1 MKKVL
6 LLILALLMLC
16 ACGVQEEHQDEI
28 TIDKELISENPIA
41 DDSAEQKQED
51 NKQEND
57 TQQTYE
63 KTVVAHTNFELENGG
78 FEPEFIVTLS
88 EDLILE
94 GEGDNL
100 SVIFPDENSLLLG
113 WCFIYEIR
121 EYDKY
126 DNPLYYYDN
135 PEESLGYISHET
147 VNCGSYECLRITNQ
161 QYSGKEDSDSV
172 FYRFD
177 YFVKVNGTEILSL
190 SFFAPNNLENTL
202 KTQEDFIS
210 TIKR

>member
-1 MKKVL
+1 MKKL
-6 LLILALLMLC
+6 FALILALLMLC
-16 ACGVQEEHQDEI
+16 ACGVQEEQQGDI
-28 TIDKELISENPIA
+28 NIDKETISENPIVE
-41 DDSAEQKQED
+41 DFTEQEQED
-51 NKQEND
+51 NQQEND

-63 KTVVAHTNFELENGG
+63 KTIIAHTNFELENGG
-78 FEPEFIVTLS
+78 FEPEFVVTLN

-100 SVIFPDENSLLLG
+100 SVVFPDGNSLLLG

-135 PEESLGYISHET
+135 PEESNGYISHET
-147 VNCGSYECLRITNQ
+147 VACGSYECLRVTNQ
-161 QYSGKEDSDSV
+161 AYSGKDDTDSIS
-172 FYRFD
+172 YRFD
-177 YFVKVNGTEILSL
+177 YFIKVNESEILNL

-202 KTQEDFIS
+202 ETHTDFIS

>member
-6 LLILALLMLC
+6 SLILALLMLC
-16 ACGVQEEHQDEI
+16 ACGVSEEQQGEINIDEP
-28 TIDKELISENPIA
+28 ISNNPIIE
-41 DDSAEQKQED
+41 DSAEQKQED

-78 FEPEFIVTLS
+78 FKPEFVVTL
-88 EDLILE
+88 ENDLILD

-100 SVIFPDENSLLLG
+100 SVNFPDGNSLLLG

-135 PEESLGYISHET
+135 PEESNGYISHET
-147 VNCGSYECLRITNQ
+147 VICGSYECLKITNQ
-161 QYSGKEDSDSV
+161 AYSGKGDTDSIS
-172 FYRFD
+172 YRFD
-177 YFVKVNGTEILSL
+177 YFIKVNESEILSL
-190 SFFAPNNLENTL
+190 SFFAPNDLTDTLE
-202 KTQEDFIS
+202 TQADFIS

>member
-16 ACGVQEEHQDEI
+16 ACGVQEEHQEEI
-28 TIDKELISENPIA
+28 TIDKELISENPIV

-135 PEESLGYISHET
+135 PEESLGYISASADRSDRRAFRQRDLAPT
-147 VNCGSYECLRITNQ
+147 DQSKRNKGTLCSCIPFRIFPEARADAFLCSTTAPA
-161 QYSGKEDSDSV
+161 G
-172 FYRFD
+172 RF
-177 YFVKVNGTEILSL
+177 
-190 SFFAPNNLENTL
+190 
-202 KTQEDFIS
+202 
-210 TIKR
+210 